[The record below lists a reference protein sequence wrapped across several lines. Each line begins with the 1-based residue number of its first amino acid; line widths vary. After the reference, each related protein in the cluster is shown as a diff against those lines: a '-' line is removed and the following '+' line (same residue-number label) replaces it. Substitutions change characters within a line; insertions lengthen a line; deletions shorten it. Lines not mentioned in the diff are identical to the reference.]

1 MPKVR
6 IVIQSRLS
14 SSRLPAKALLPVAGM
29 PSVIL
34 CALRAANTGLETVV
48 ATSVDASDDLIVEAL
63 SKAGVSWFRGPLND
77 VLSRYEMVTR
87 DLEPGSIVVR
97 MTADN
102 LLPDGVLVREMVDT
116 LLAKGLKY
124 LGPNDPRLPYG
135 LAAEVFT
142 VDVLREACNEACKP
156 DDREHVTPWI
166 IAKYNAGVFKSNQL
180 NRDLGY
186 LRCTMDTYEDYLR
199 AVDVYQNI
207 PDPVNVS
214 WVTLVEKLAAL
225 ESGPGFKLAKGK
237 KKHGFE
243 YSELTLGTAQL
254 GMEYGIANCYGK
266 PTTEGAISLIHKAI
280 EYGLNSIDT
289 ARGYG
294 EAEYRVGQALE
305 GSFAGK
311 ARVVTKLDPL
321 LWLEANQS
329 APSISAAVEASV
341 YRSCRELGLSQL
353 PVLLLHRW
361 AHRHAYN
368 DRIWQKLREMKGEKV
383 IGLLGASVQSPEE
396 ALEALDDPEINLIQL
411 PFNFLDWRWRK
422 AGVIQALAKRK
433 DLAVHAR
440 SVFLQGVLISE
451 ISVWPRLK
459 GVDSPKLAAEI
470 EQLVAELGRES
481 RADLCIAYVRAQP
494 WIDSLVIGMETMEQL
509 ETNIR
514 LFKNKPLTV
523 EEAHMVEEKFS
534 EAPIELLNPALWDQV
549 TG

>member
-29 PSVIL
+29 PSVVL

-63 SKAGVSWFRGPLND
+63 NKAGVSYFRGPLTD
-77 VLSRYEMVTR
+77 VLGRYELATR

-102 LLPDGVLVREMVDT
+102 LLPDGALVREMVDT

-124 LGPNDPRLPYG
+124 LGSNDPRLPYG

-142 VDVLREACNEACKP
+142 VDVLREASRKASKAY
-156 DDREHVTPWI
+156 DREHVTPWI
-166 IAKYNAGVFKSNQL
+166 IAKYNTSVFKSNQL

-199 AVDVYQNI
+199 VVDVYQNI

-214 WVTLVEKLAAL
+214 WVTLVEKLATL
-225 ESGPGFKLAKGK
+225 VGGPGFKLAKGK
-237 KKHGFE
+237 RKQG
-243 YSELTLGTAQL
+243 SELTLGTAQL
-254 GMEYGIANCYGK
+254 GMKYGIANRYGK
-266 PTTEGAISLIHKAI
+266 PTVPEAISLIHKAI

-294 EAEYRVGQALE
+294 EAEYRVGEALK

-321 LWLEANQS
+321 AWLGPDQS
-329 APSISAAVEASV
+329 APSIVAAVEASV
-341 YRSCRELGLSQL
+341 YRSCRELWLRQL

-368 DRIWQKLREMKGEKV
+368 GRIWQKLLEMKEEKV

-396 ALEALDDPEINLIQL
+396 ALEAIQDPEINQVQL
-411 PFNFLDWRWRK
+411 PFNILDWRWRK
-422 AGVIQALAKRK
+422 AGVIQALEERQ
-433 DLAVHAR
+433 DLIVHVR
-440 SVFLQGVLISE
+440 SVFLQGILTSDLNI
-451 ISVWPRLK
+451 WPK
-459 GVDSPKLAAEI
+459 INGVNAREVMAEI
-470 EQLVAELGRES
+470 DELVKTLNRKS

-494 WIDSLVIGMETMEQL
+494 WVDSLVIGMETLEQL
-509 ETNIR
+509 EENIR
-514 LFKNKPLTV
+514 LFQNKPLTV
-523 EEAHMVEEKFS
+523 EEACMVEAKLS
-534 EAPIELLNPALWDQV
+534 EAPVELLNPALWAQV